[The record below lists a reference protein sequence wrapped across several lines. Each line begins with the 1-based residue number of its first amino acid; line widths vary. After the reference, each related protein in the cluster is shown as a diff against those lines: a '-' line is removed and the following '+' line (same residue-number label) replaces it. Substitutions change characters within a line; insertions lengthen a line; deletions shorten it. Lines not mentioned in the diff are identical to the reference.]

1 MVRYWFDHG
10 KTGHVMVG
18 SKSECL
24 SILTVFTDHSQDK
37 SREASVMSQNI
48 KEKER
53 MDELVCFHQIG
64 LIHKQAIVCTMGRLS
79 GEANS

>member
-1 MVRYWFDHG
+1 
-10 KTGHVMVG
+10 MVG

-24 SILTVFTDHSQDK
+24 SILTVVTDHSQEQ
-37 SREASVMSQNI
+37 SRDARFTSQN
-48 KEKER
+48 KQDGWSNK
-53 MDELVCFHQIG
+53 LVFCFHQIG